1 MPKVLTKGYLGQSYL
16 GGLAGLEMLYS
27 GRYSLSGHLLSIEGI
42 HDGW

>member
-16 GGLAGLEMLYS
+16 GALARLEVLYS
-27 GRYSLSGHLLSIEGI
+27 DKYSLSGHLLSIEGI